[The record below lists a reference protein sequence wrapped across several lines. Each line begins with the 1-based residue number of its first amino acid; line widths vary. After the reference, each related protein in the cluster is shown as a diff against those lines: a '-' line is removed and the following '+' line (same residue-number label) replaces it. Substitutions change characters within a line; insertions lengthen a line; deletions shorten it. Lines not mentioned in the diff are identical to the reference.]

1 MDGPENHHVKS
12 NKPEKDN
19 TCYLSYA
26 DFRPKKKKMA
36 KVKRGVLLKPV
47 GGVRMKG
54 EGEGEVNMIE
64 VLHMLA

>member
-1 MDGPENHHVKS
+1 
-12 NKPEKDN
+12 
-19 TCYLSYA
+19 
-26 DFRPKKKKMA
+26 MA